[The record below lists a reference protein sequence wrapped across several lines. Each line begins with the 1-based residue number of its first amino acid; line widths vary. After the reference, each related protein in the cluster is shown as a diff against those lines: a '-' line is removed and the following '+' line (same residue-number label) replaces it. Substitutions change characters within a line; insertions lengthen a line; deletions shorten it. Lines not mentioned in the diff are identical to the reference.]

1 MACKVK
7 VNRHDFLAFRFYWNG
22 REFWQGTGWKD
33 TPKNRIKAEGK
44 AVEIT
49 SVAMI
54 EKHYGKYLQG
64 DLDEQFSRL
73 LGAKTET
80 FTETLA
86 EATGT
91 DGDEVLE
98 NSSEEGRW
106 AHLDLN
112 QGPTGYEPVALTK
125 LSYGPELKPFRV

>member
-1 MACKVK
+1 
-7 VNRHDFLAFRFYWNG
+7 
-22 REFWQGTGWKD
+22 
-33 TPKNRIKAEGK
+33 
-44 AVEIT
+44 
-49 SVAMI
+49 MI
-54 EKHYGKYLQG
+54 EKHYGKYLRG
-64 DLDEQFSRL
+64 DLGEQFSRL

-98 NSSEEGRW
+98 NSREEGRW

-125 LSYGPELKPFRV
+125 LSYGPVGDFGFAILRFHSGQVLDFGLKEVFRFLRFLQPLTP